1 MSCNPLRDLQQ
12 LARDVRMIGWA
23 RIPINIERACMIFL
37 NTNAYGNNASYFSA
51 IRIAKLARW
60 ANCEVYFISNPSVP
74 EFQDALEHFATQTLN
89 FCLFYLAGNPISQD
103 IEVPMPEYKLPG
115 GNISPE
121 SVYEVLNQKQP
132 DVRIVWM
139 MDGCNKPEAWDPKA
153 HHLSEPG
160 VLYIT
165 AYPDDR
171 QAHLQQFD
179 LKDESIFIQAVYTAL
194 KGKPTIKA
202 AELVRTVDK
211 EIHEFGQKVYCS
223 SDPDEFRTELAM
235 IV

>member
-12 LARDVRMIGWA
+12 LARDVRLIGWA

-60 ANCEVYFISNPSVP
+60 ANCEVYFLSNPSVP
-74 EFQDALEHFATQTLN
+74 EFKDALEHFATQTLN

-103 IEVPMPEYKLPG
+103 VEVPRPDFILPG
-115 GNISPE
+115 GKVGPDV
-121 SVYEVLNQKQP
+121 VYEFLNQKQTMLN
-132 DVRIVWM
+132 VVWM
-139 MDGCNKPEAWDPKA
+139 MDGCNKPEDWDPKA
-153 HHLSEPG
+153 HNLSEPG
-160 VLYIT
+160 VLYLT
-165 AYPDDR
+165 AYPDER
-171 QAHLQQFD
+171 QAHLQQMD

-194 KGKPTIKA
+194 KGKPTMTA
-202 AELVRTVDK
+202 AELQRTVDK

-223 SDPDEFRTELAM
+223 SDPDEFKTDIAM